1 MQTTTAL
8 ALLILGIA
16 LATHGAETEGSQRL
30 ELAEVDEL
38 FRRAILDHGGIDEA
52 VGRLRVT
59 ALDTAETDR
68 VRSNAWLTI
77 AHLHWRYGQLA
88 AAADATKNALEI
100 HEGVDGMLLYARLLD
115 ARGDPDGA
123 SDWYERAARRTDSA
137 SEKDFIRG
145 RLTMSQASDRNV
157 DALVELATE
166 RNPAFRNRAA
176 ITLALLGHPDLATR
190 LYEVSAELGNPFRQR
205 VRIAH
210 WAIVSGQF
218 ERAQTESWLAIEAAA
233 SRADRLYALALL
245 VEAHRK
251 DDALAELLVRL
262 TPATSGDDIDPD
274 LLEARIDVLIETAN
288 YDEAID
294 FYHTMDNQ
302 RVDPASRRRLINLY
316 QAAGRTDEMIAEYEQ
331 LMATEPDVVPW
342 YAGLA
347 SHYLNVAQ
355 PDAALAV
362 WHKLMASNPDRVEVL
377 TEAAEAMVQ
386 MGFVDEAVAT
396 IEDHMDATGE
406 SLDALLFLFE
416 LRHGR
421 GEEQAALDA
430 LLRLQAALAG
440 GTHGIRDLA
449 DAYERLNEPEE
460 SIQILETLRAGEGEL
475 GYNERMRLAWLYSF
489 AGRKEDAMDAWQDL
503 WVSVESPARRH
514 LAESQFLLLATEL
527 NRLGDIVVDL
537 EEKLILNEANR
548 NEIGLLVR
556 IYTEVGDSLSAT
568 EVIEEFARYSGAGEI
583 DRLRRLG
590 RVHMMLSDYAGYDKV
605 LRELVTADPDNR
617 LEHTQNIVLNMLAY
631 DIAEESQGR
640 FGEIQRWLGQLR
652 ELDDEGV
659 SGEFEAGIYSLGG
672 FAEEAIASYRRAL
685 ATDPE
690 NSDNLLLLADMLKNA
705 GRRDEA
711 VEMLQYA
718 AEHAADNSAFVV
730 AIDGI
735 INMIGARSFNETLTG
750 RMRDTFAWT
759 RRIILERIAGHDDK
773 FYLYQLLADIAQE
786 VGDMQAAFF
795 ALENSLSEA
804 GLRRPAV
811 LRELVTLAT
820 PNAGFAGFDTGAGDA
835 ERQIT
840 HGRRLVG
847 LKQELPP
854 EVYINLGKV
863 LLEEDAV
870 QDAERAFDRIDDITG
885 VIDVERTKADLF
897 YQAGF
902 SDKALAAYTRALN
915 VRRDDLT
922 LLTRTALLRE
932 ALGQD
937 ALAHTLYLRALGN
950 LLRAQPSTRP
960 TQRPGASQRPAALA
974 LGLDADTSVTRDY
987 RQYFEALIQGLL
999 ITWPEA
1005 EAVGPETAQAVK
1017 AMFDTEFEAIAKS
1030 LAAPGAQS
1038 ASDPERGDL
1047 AQYPRLERLS
1057 WFAKRVADRAA
1068 DRSLRTHVDAE
1079 LHKHFA
1085 IEATEAEPDAPLL
1098 RRQIDVA
1105 KRNDEFETAVRLARA
1120 ADDEDGLVSLLR
1132 ERIDAGEYRDGLGYA
1147 RSLLDPMALR
1157 RLLTAAA
1164 PTLKENKRA
1173 FAQAISNAPDAVLG
1187 VEEDLGR
1194 ELISATEL
1202 VDLLNDAEVADDTDN
1217 PFVASDGIWKFIKA
1231 KWDVDQQIGYFAAYA
1246 ARQEKSQYL
1255 TSLAQGMLHD
1265 LLSRELTPTQGEALL
1280 AAATE
1285 LLGKVE
1291 LKNEFA
1297 LAEVLGL
1304 FLDSRVIPTNR
1315 YLIYELA
1322 ELVQASAQVSL
1333 DLPATLGRILD
1344 GTIDQSFAGLAD
1356 WERAGLHSFG
1366 DVSGRSERYAEIRAR
1381 ILGDPGE
1388 TASDADRFAPEFVRT
1403 VYEWEFPPSLEL
1415 PSPDQATRQITVLPG
1430 LIERFPDD
1438 DRYQLELVGA
1448 YLGLNQLT
1456 NVAQAL
1462 FTCYRQGVGDEFLR
1476 AALFFHLRNQ
1486 EQFASA
1492 LEVVTDGGPD
1502 LRDGEVLDAL
1512 LAKLQGQ
1519 NRFQASPSSR
1529 LFRRIYREAIAPSP
1543 FGSWPVE
1550 VDRSI
1555 DFLRQSATAKNDQSD
1570 EAGRRA
1576 LRVAWRGADDPGH
1589 EQRTPVPGLQVAYL
1603 LSVPFRADPSGQHPF
1618 NFDLSATRLHRLDQL
1633 IDPDA
1638 AARRSGPQTLFEAV
1652 AKAPYS
1658 ANEFERYVGALPAD
1672 QRREQHRLYRLLVDA
1687 HEAAGTLDARVGGL
1701 TPGLDRRSDH
1711 DFAVWMMLRDRQEVP
1726 ITGRELADFRS
1737 RAREFDTPG
1746 EIQVLAMARLFAKA
1760 GEFAEASQHY
1770 RWLAAMLVE
1779 HKEFSARLGHITT
1792 SYNPPTMDLAEL
1804 IEEVAERLPRGTARD
1819 TANGIIAVARRAGT
1833 HATYDAYFD
1842 AFVLKTLPY
1851 LFEPE
1856 EVATESRRFSTSAAD
1871 SRGPAQRWHAVKAA
1885 ELVRSRAMAGHVD
1898 SAIELLRDFVASTID
1913 EPDTDPGESG
1923 LDSFELHR
1931 ATLTFSRLYGYPR
1944 LDGSVYRPERIRFV
1958 NLILYR
1964 ERLFPSTPDNRWH
1977 GDLDW
1982 MARAAEAFA
1991 SWLDDPAIDATST
2004 MEAALVVVWQ
2014 LHRAG
2019 EADRGRDVF
2028 AMIADRF
2035 ATQANKP
2042 GLHYLARVAVL
2053 LGASLP
2059 TELAGEALDQGVLT
2073 VDGEVETLRRLA
2085 ANHDPATTL
2094 AVGRLADHG
2103 GKLALMQFLVPVAES
2118 AGDQV
2123 YADDLRHRIDIA
2135 ETARRDL
2142 GIERVS
2148 APR

>member
-1 MQTTTAL
+1 MTNQTRIGL
-8 ALLILGIA
+8 AVLILA
-16 LATHGAETEGSQRL
+16 SVCAAHGAEAPQRL
-30 ELAEVDEL
+30 DLAAVDEL
-38 FRRAILDHGGIDEA
+38 FQRAILDHGGIDKA
-52 VGRLRVT
+52 VKRLRVT
-59 ALDTAETDR
+59 AVDTAETNQE
-68 VRSNAWLTI
+68 RSNAWLTI

-88 AAADATKNALEI
+88 AAADATKYALEI
-100 HEGVDGMLLYARLLD
+100 REDVDGMLLYARLLD
-115 ARGDPDGA
+115 ARGEPDGA
-123 SDWYERAARRTDSA
+123 SPWYERAAQATRSA
-137 SEKDFIRG
+137 AERDFIRL
-145 RLTMSQASDRNV
+145 RLTLSDASNRNV
-157 DALVELATE
+157 DTLIELAKE
-166 RNPAFRNRAA
+166 RDRAFRNRAA
-176 ITLALLGHPDLATR
+176 ITLALLGHADSATR

-205 VRIAH
+205 ARIAH
-210 WAIVSGQF
+210 WAIESGQF
-218 ERAQTESWLAIEAAA
+218 ELAQMESWHAFEAAA
-233 SRADRLYALALL
+233 TRADRLYALALL

-251 DDALAELLVRL
+251 DGALAELLVRL
-262 TPATSGDDIDPD
+262 APETSGGEYDPD
-274 LLEARIDVLIETAN
+274 LLETRIDVLIVTEN

-294 FYHTMDNQ
+294 FYHTMDDK

-316 QAAGRTDEMIAEYEQ
+316 QAAGRPDEMVAEYEE
-331 LMATEPDVVPW
+331 LMAAEPDIVSW
-342 YAGLA
+342 FAGLA

-362 WHKLMASNPDRVEVL
+362 WHKLVASNPDRVEVL
-377 TEAAEAMVQ
+377 TEAAETMVQ
-386 MGFVDEAVAT
+386 MGFVDEAVAM
-396 IEDHMDATGE
+396 IEDHMAVAGP

-421 GEEQAALDA
+421 GEEDAALGA
-430 LLRLQAALAG
+430 LERLQAALAG

-449 DAYERLNEPEE
+449 DAYERLNKPEE
-460 SIQILETLRAGEGEL
+460 SIRILESLRTSEGEL

-489 AGRKEDAMDAWQDL
+489 AGRKEDAMGAWQDL
-503 WVSVESPARRH
+503 WVSVDSPARRH
-514 LAESQFLLLATEL
+514 LAETQFLLLATEL
-527 NRLGDIVVDL
+527 NQLGDIVVDL
-537 EEKLILNEANR
+537 EEKLILRRADR

-568 EVIEEFARYSGAGEI
+568 EVIEEFARYSGDGEI
-583 DRLRRLG
+583 DRLRRLS
-590 RVHMMLSDYAGYDKV
+590 RVHMMLSDYAAYDKV
-605 LRELVTADPDNR
+605 LRELVIADPDNR
-617 LEHTQNIVLNMLAY
+617 LEHTQNVVLNMLAY

-652 ELDDEGV
+652 ELDNEGV

-685 ATDPE
+685 VTDPE

-730 AIDGI
+730 AVDGI
-735 INMIGARSFNETLTG
+735 INMIGARSFNETLTA
-750 RMRDTFAWT
+750 RMRDTFSWT

-786 VGDMQAAFF
+786 VGDMQAAFV

-804 GLRRPAV
+804 GVRRPAV

-820 PNAGFAGFDTGAGDA
+820 PNAGFAGFTTGTGDA

-863 LLEEDAV
+863 LLKEGAV

-885 VIDVERTKADLF
+885 MIDVERTKADLF
-897 YQAGF
+897 YEAGIT
-902 SDKALAAYTRALN
+902 DRARDAYTRALN
-915 VRRDDLT
+915 VRRDDLS

-937 ALAHTLYLRALGN
+937 AVAHTLYFRGLSN
-950 LLRAQPSTRP
+950 LLRTQPSTRP
-960 TQRPGASQRPAALA
+960 TQRPGTSRRPAVVA

-987 RQYFEALIQGLL
+987 RQYFEALMQGFL
-999 ITWPEA
+999 ITWPDD
-1005 EAVGPETAQAVK
+1005 EAVAFETVEAVK
-1017 AMFDTEFEAIAKS
+1017 AMFDTEFEVIAKS
-1030 LAAPGAQS
+1030 LAAEGAQPVP
-1038 ASDPERGDL
+1038 DPERADL
-1047 AQYPRLERLS
+1047 AQYPRLERMS

-1085 IEATEAEPDAPLL
+1085 IEATKAAPDAPLL

-1132 ERIDAGEYRDGLGYA
+1132 GRIDAGEYRDGLGYA
-1147 RSLLDPMALR
+1147 RSLLDPIALR

-1173 FAQAISNAPDAVLG
+1173 FAQAISTAPDAVLG

-1202 VDLLNDAEVADDTDN
+1202 VDLLNDSEVADDTDN
-1217 PFVASDGIWKFIKA
+1217 PFVASVGIWKFIKA

-1246 ARQEKSQYL
+1246 ARQEKNEYL
-1255 TSLAQGMLHD
+1255 TSLAQAMLHD
-1265 LLSRELTPTQGEALL
+1265 LLSQELTPTQGEALL
-1280 AAATE
+1280 GAATE
-1285 LLGKVE
+1285 LLGKLE
-1291 LKNEFA
+1291 LKNQFA
-1297 LAEVLGL
+1297 LTDVLGL
-1304 FLDSRVIPTNR
+1304 FLDSHVMPTNR
-1315 YLIYELA
+1315 DLIYALA
-1322 ELVQASAQVSL
+1322 DLVQTSAQVPL
-1333 DLPATLGRILD
+1333 DLPATLRRILD

-1356 WERAGLHSFG
+1356 WERAGIHSFG
-1366 DVSGRSERYAEIRAR
+1366 DVSGRSERYAGIRAR

-1502 LRDGEVLDAL
+1502 LRDDEVLDAL

-1529 LFRRIYREAIAPSP
+1529 LFRRIYREAIAPPP

-1555 DFLRQSATAKNDQSD
+1555 DFLRRSATANDQSD

-1576 LRVAWRGADDPGH
+1576 LRVAWRGADDPES
-1589 EQRTPVPGLQVAYL
+1589 EQRSPISGLRVAHL

-1658 ANEFERYVGALPAD
+1658 ADEFERYVGALPAD

-1687 HEAAGTLDARVGGL
+1687 HEAAGTLDARVGEL

-1726 ITGRELADFRS
+1726 INGRELADFRS
-1737 RAREFDTPG
+1737 RAREFDAPG

-1792 SYNPPTMDLAEL
+1792 AYNPPTMDLAEL
-1804 IEEVAERLPRGTARD
+1804 IEEVAERLPRGIARG

-1964 ERLFPSTPDNRWH
+1964 ERLFPSTPDNRWQ

-1982 MARAAEAFA
+1982 MARAAEAFV

-2004 MEAALVVVWQ
+2004 LEAALVIVWQ

-2019 EADRGRDVF
+2019 EADRARDVF
-2028 AMIADRF
+2028 ARIAARV
-2035 ATQANKP
+2035 ATEESRP
-2042 GLHYLARVAVL
+2042 GLHYLARMAVL
-2053 LGASLP
+2053 LGAQLP
-2059 TELAGEALDQGVLT
+2059 TELAREALDKGVLT
-2073 VDGEVETLRRLA
+2073 VDGQIETLRRLA
-2085 ANHDPATTL
+2085 VDHDAATVL
-2094 AVGRLADHG
+2094 AVGRLADTG
-2103 GKLALMQFLVPVAES
+2103 GKLALMQFLAPFAERV
-2118 AGDQV
+2118 GDQA
-2123 YADDLRHRIDIA
+2123 YADDIHQRIRIA
-2135 ETARRDL
+2135 ENARLDL
-2142 GIERVS
+2142 GVERV
-2148 APR
+2148 PDLR